1 MFKPMMI
8 MLASVAVVFGGLY
21 GFVSFRS
28 MMIGQFLASMANP
41 PQTVSVTTAVYQE
54 WLPKL
59 SAIGT
64 FRAVN
69 GADLSLETSGIVEKI
84 YFQSGQDVEAGKILL
99 ELRKDTDN
107 ARLESL
113 KATAELNAI
122 NLRRDQA
129 QLKIH
134 AASQASV
141 DTDVANLRSAN
152 AQVVQQEAVIAQKT
166 LLAPFAGRL
175 GIRQIDIGQ
184 YIGAGTLIV
193 TLQALDPIFLDFVL
207 PQQALNGVTV
217 GQTITAKVDAFP
229 DQSFTGKID
238 AISSKVDLASRN
250 VQIRASL
257 ANADRKLRPGM
268 FASVEI
274 ATGKPQRLIT
284 LPQTA
289 IVYAPFGN
297 SVFLAQKAEES
308 ADKKAPQGSGLVAHQ
323 AFVRLGETRGDEV
336 AVLEGVPEGA
346 TVVTAGQVKLRNG
359 APLAISESPQPPV
372 DANPKPVDQ

>member
-1 MFKPMMI
+1 MARTSRSKPP
-8 MLASVAVVFGGLY
+8 ASLR
-21 GFVSFRS
+21 RS
-28 MMIGQFLASMANP
+28 TS
-41 PQTVSVTTAVYQE
+41 S
-54 WLPKL
+54 
-59 SAIGT
+59 
-64 FRAVN
+64 RAR
-69 GADLSLETSGIVEKI
+69 TSRR
-84 YFQSGQDVEAGKILL
+84 GKILI

-107 ARLESL
+107 ARLEAL

-122 NLRRDQA
+122 NLRRDQS
-129 QLKIH
+129 QLKIR
-134 AASQASV
+134 AASQATV
-141 DTDVANLRSAN
+141 DTDIANLRSAN

-175 GIRQIDIGQ
+175 GIRQIDLGQ
-184 YIGAGTLIV
+184 YIGAGTVIV

-207 PQQALNGVTV
+207 PQQDLNGVSV
-217 GQTITAKVDAFP
+217 GQTIAATVDAFP
-229 DQSFTGKID
+229 GQSFTGKID

-257 ANADRKLRPGM
+257 ANGERKLRPGM

-297 SVFLAQKAEES
+297 SVFLAQKSEES
-308 ADKKAPQGSGLVAHQ
+308 ADKKAPQGSGLIAHQ
-323 AFVRLGETRGDEV
+323 AFVRLGEARGDEV
-336 AVLEGVPEGA
+336 SVLEGVPEGA

-359 APLAISESPQPPV
+359 APLAISQEPSPPV
-372 DANPKPVDQ
+372 DAYPKPVDQ

>member
-1 MFKPMMI
+1 MFKPMII
-8 MLASVAVVFGGLY
+8 MLACVALLFGGLY

-28 MMIGQFLASMANP
+28 MMIGRFLASMANP
-41 PQTVSVTTAVYQE
+41 PQTVSVTTATYRE
-54 WLPKL
+54 WRPKL

-64 FRAVN
+64 FRAVD
-69 GADLSLETSGIVEKI
+69 GADLALETSGIVEKI
-84 YFQSGQDVEAGKILL
+84 HFQSGQDVKAGQTLL

-113 KATAELNAI
+113 KAAAELNAI

-129 QLKIH
+129 QLKIR
-134 AASQASV
+134 AVSQATV

-175 GIRQIDIGQ
+175 GIRQIDLGQ
-184 YIGAGTLIV
+184 YISAGTAIV

-207 PQQALNGVTV
+207 PQQDLNGVSV
-217 GQTITAKVDAFP
+217 GQAIAATVDAFP
-229 DQSFTGKID
+229 SQTFKGKID

-257 ANADRKLRPGM
+257 ANAERKLRPGM

-297 SVFLAQKAEES
+297 SVFLAQKGDES
-308 ADKKAPQGSGLVAHQ
+308 ADKKSPQGSGLMAHQ
-323 AFVRLGETRGDEV
+323 AFVRLGESRGDEV
-336 AVLEGVPEGA
+336 SVLEGVPEGA
-346 TVVTAGQVKLRNG
+346 TVVTAGQVKLHNG
-359 APLAISESPQPPV
+359 SPLAISQDPPPPV
-372 DANPKPVDQ
+372 DDDPKPVDQ

>member
-1 MFKPMMI
+1 
-8 MLASVAVVFGGLY
+8 
-21 GFVSFRS
+21 
-28 MMIGQFLASMANP
+28 
-41 PQTVSVTTAVYQE
+41 
-54 WLPKL
+54 
-59 SAIGT
+59 
-64 FRAVN
+64 
-69 GADLSLETSGIVEKI
+69 VEKI
-84 YFQSGQDVEAGKILL
+84 HFQSGEDIEAGKILV

-129 QLKIH
+129 QLKIK
-134 AASQASV
+134 AVSQATV

-166 LLAPFAGRL
+166 LVAPFAGRL

-184 YIGAGTLIV
+184 YIGAGTVIV

-207 PQQALNGVTV
+207 PQQALHGVTV
-217 GQTITAKVDAFP
+217 GQTISATVDAFP
-229 DQSFTGKID
+229 GQSFKGKID

-297 SVFLAQKAEES
+297 SVFLAQNGEER
-308 ADKKAPQGSGLVAHQ
+308 AGKKEPPGSGLVAHQ
-323 AFVRLGETRGDEV
+323 AFVQLGETRGDEV
-336 AVLEGVPEGA
+336 AVLEGVSEGA

-359 APLAISESPQPPV
+359 SPLAISETPQPPV
-372 DANPKPVDQ
+372 NADPKPVDQ

>member
-8 MLASVAVVFGGLY
+8 MLASVALVFAALY

-28 MMIGQFLASMANP
+28 MMIGRFLASMANP
-41 PQTVSVTTAVYQE
+41 PQTVSVTTAGYRE
-54 WLPKL
+54 WRPKF

-84 YFQSGQDVEAGKILL
+84 HFQSGQDVEAGQILL

-107 ARLESL
+107 ARLEAL

-122 NLRRDQA
+122 NLRRDQS
-129 QLKIH
+129 QLKIK
-134 AASQASV
+134 AVSQATV
-141 DTDVANLRSAN
+141 DSDVANLRSAN

-175 GIRQIDIGQ
+175 GIRQIDLGQ
-184 YIGAGTLIV
+184 YIGAGTVIV

-207 PQQALNGVTV
+207 PQQDLNGVSV
-217 GQTITAKVDAFP
+217 GQSIAATIDAFP
-229 DQSFTGKID
+229 GQSFTGKID

-257 ANADRKLRPGM
+257 ANAERKLRPGM

-274 ATGKPQRLIT
+274 ATGKPQHLIT

-297 SVFLAQKAEES
+297 SVFLAQKSEES
-308 ADKKAPQGSGLVAHQ
+308 ADKKPPQGSGLVAHQ
-323 AFVRLGETRGDEV
+323 AFVRLGESRGDEV
-336 AVLEGVPEGA
+336 SVLEGVPEGA

-359 APLAISESPQPPV
+359 APLAISQEPSPPV
-372 DANPKPVDQ
+372 DAYPKPVDQ

>member
-1 MFKPMMI
+1 MPVNTLLQGRRGSMFKPMMI
-8 MLASVAVVFGGLY
+8 MLACVALLFGGLY

-28 MMIGQFLASMANP
+28 MMIGRFLASTANP
-41 PQTVSVTTAVYQE
+41 PQTVSVTTAAYRE
-54 WLPKL
+54 WRPKL

-69 GADLSLETSGIVEKI
+69 GADLALETSGIVEKI
-84 YFQSGQDVEAGKILL
+84 HFQSGQDVKAGKILL

-113 KATAELNAI
+113 KAAAELNTI

-129 QLKIH
+129 QLKIR
-134 AASQASV
+134 AVSQATV

-175 GIRQIDIGQ
+175 GIRQIDLGQ
-184 YIGAGTLIV
+184 YISAGAVIV

-207 PQQALNGVTV
+207 PQQDLNGVSV
-217 GQTITAKVDAFP
+217 GQAIAATVDAFP
-229 DQSFTGKID
+229 GQTFKGKID

-250 VQIRASL
+250 VQIRARL
-257 ANADRKLRPGM
+257 ANAERKLRPGM
-268 FASVEI
+268 FASVDI

-297 SVFLAQKAEES
+297 SVFLAQK
-308 ADKKAPQGSGLVAHQ
+308 DK
-323 AFVRLGETRGDEV
+323 
-336 AVLEGVPEGA
+336 
-346 TVVTAGQVKLRNG
+346 
-359 APLAISESPQPPV
+359 
-372 DANPKPVDQ
+372 

>member
-1 MFKPMMI
+1 
-8 MLASVAVVFGGLY
+8 
-21 GFVSFRS
+21 
-28 MMIGQFLASMANP
+28 MMIGRFLASMANP
-41 PQTVSVTTAVYQE
+41 PQTVSVTTAAYRE
-54 WLPKL
+54 WRPKF

-69 GADLSLETSGIVEKI
+69 GADLALETSGIVEKI
-84 YFQSGQDVEAGKILL
+84 HFQSGEDIKAGQILI

-107 ARLESL
+107 ARLEAL

-122 NLRRDQA
+122 NLRRDQS
-129 QLKIH
+129 QLKIR
-134 AASQASV
+134 AASQATV
-141 DTDVANLRSAN
+141 DTDIANLRSAN

-175 GIRQIDIGQ
+175 GIRQIDLGQ
-184 YIGAGTLIV
+184 YIGAGTVIV

-207 PQQALNGVTV
+207 PQQDLNGVSV
-217 GQTITAKVDAFP
+217 GQTIAATVDAFP
-229 DQSFTGKID
+229 GQSFTGKID

-257 ANADRKLRPGM
+257 ANGERKLRPGM

-297 SVFLAQKAEES
+297 SVFLAQKSEES
-308 ADKKAPQGSGLVAHQ
+308 ADKKAAQGSGLIAHQ
-323 AFVRLGETRGDEV
+323 AFVRLGEARGDEV
-336 AVLEGVPEGA
+336 SVLEGVPEGA

-359 APLAISESPQPPV
+359 APLAVSQEPSPPV
-372 DANPKPVDQ
+372 DASPKPVDQ

>member
-8 MLASVAVVFGGLY
+8 MLACVALLFGGLY

-28 MMIGQFLASMANP
+28 MMIGRFLASMANP
-41 PQTVSVTTAVYQE
+41 PQTVSVTTATYRE
-54 WLPKL
+54 WRPKL

-64 FRAVN
+64 FRAVD
-69 GADLSLETSGIVEKI
+69 GADLALETSGIVEKI
-84 YFQSGQDVEAGKILL
+84 HFQSGQDVKAGQILL

-113 KATAELNAI
+113 KAAAELNAI

-129 QLKIH
+129 QLKIR
-134 AASQASV
+134 AVSQATV

-175 GIRQIDIGQ
+175 GIRQIDLGQ
-184 YIGAGTLIV
+184 YISAGTAIV

-207 PQQALNGVTV
+207 PQQDLNGVSV
-217 GQTITAKVDAFP
+217 GQAIAATVDAFP
-229 DQSFTGKID
+229 GQTFKGKID

-257 ANADRKLRPGM
+257 ANAERKLRPGM
-268 FASVEI
+268 FASVDI

-297 SVFLAQKAEES
+297 SVFLAQKDEES
-308 ADKKAPQGSGLVAHQ
+308 AGKKPPQSSGLVAHQ
-323 AFVRLGETRGDEV
+323 AFVRLGESRGDEV
-336 AVLEGVPEGA
+336 SVLEGVPEGA
-346 TVVTAGQVKLRNG
+346 TVVTAGQVKLHNG
-359 APLAISESPQPPV
+359 SPLAISQHPPPPV
-372 DANPKPVDQ
+372 DDDPKPVDQ